1 MTENTAR
8 PVNIKKLFFNPVS
21 IMLILFSIPYLLSWQ
36 MIITGDSPLF
46 KQGVSKGALIVPV
59 RQFPSLSFTTLDG
72 SIVTEEVFKGK
83 WSFLTVGPSTCNA
96 QCIDSLVTIRQV
108 RRAMAVNRQRIN
120 RFIMLTDQED
130 LSQFKALVADE
141 QHGLKV
147 LLVTETTQQAF
158 EKVLN
163 PDGDVLDA
171 GVYLIDPLGNLMM
184 YYAPGIEGKKI
195 LKDIQRLFKVSK
207 IG

>member
-1 MTENTAR
+1 MKENTER
-8 PVNIKKLFFNPVS
+8 PVKIKKWFFNPVL

-46 KQGVSKGALIVPV
+46 KQGVSKGELIIPV

-72 SIVTEEVFKGK
+72 SIVTQEAFKGK

-96 QCIDSLVTIRQV
+96 QCLDALVTIRQV
-108 RRAMAVNRQRIN
+108 RRAMAVDRQRIK
-120 RFIMLTDQED
+120 RFIMLTDEDD

-141 QHGLKV
+141 QHGLSVLLAAGATQKAFKKV
-147 LLVTETTQQAF
+147 LS
-158 EKVLN
+158 
-163 PDGDVLDA
+163 PDGEVLDA
-171 GVYLIDPLGNLMM
+171 GLYLIDPLGNLMM